1 MSYYQYMQSVYRS
14 YLPQLNRSLRSSS
27 VERLEG
33 VRNQIRSTSVEATS
47 RNMRSSSV
55 DRSNFYTSQL
65 ADTSRYMR
73 SASVGPCENLYTFS
87 SAMPFALEADK
98 ATERVMARRAASVE
112 PVILPRKSFSYADH
126 YASNCQPGAGYSAF
140 DYKVIDY
147 GSRLDREETTRSY
160 INQRKAQLATEPVA
174 RYEPNTY
181 RSRYDYYGAMK
192 HEKDFMYDRSSV
204 ERDFHCYRKSKQ
216 TLEAR
221 NQRAKSPLATRELD
235 RYYGTEKRSSF
246 SGDVSSGGSRDFRFY
261 NYRAVPYFGGS
272 DNYALSKR
280 RLPKK

>member
-33 VRNQIRSTSVEATS
+33 VRNHIRSSSVEASAS

-55 DRSNFYTSQL
+55 DRSNFYTSQV

-98 ATERVMARRAASVE
+98 ATERLMARRAASVE
-112 PVILPRKSFSYADH
+112 PVILPPRKSFSYADH

-140 DYKVIDY
+140 DYKVGFLLLLIKI
-147 GSRLDREETTRSY
+147 LLA
-160 INQRKAQLATEPVA
+160 RKVNFGQ
-174 RYEPNTY
+174 
-181 RSRYDYYGAMK
+181 
-192 HEKDFMYDRSSV
+192 F
-204 ERDFHCYRKSKQ
+204 
-216 TLEAR
+216 
-221 NQRAKSPLATRELD
+221 
-235 RYYGTEKRSSF
+235 SF
-246 SGDVSSGGSRDFRFY
+246 
-261 NYRAVPYFGGS
+261 YFVIC
-272 DNYALSKR
+272 NEFIR
-280 RLPKK
+280 

>member
-33 VRNQIRSTSVEATS
+33 VRNQIRSSSVEATS

-55 DRSNFYTSQL
+55 DRSNFYTSQVT
-65 ADTSRYMR
+65 DTSRYMR

-98 ATERVMARRAASVE
+98 ATERVNARRAASVE

-140 DYKVIDY
+140 DYKVGFLLLSIHFA
-147 GSRLDREETTRSY
+147 
-160 INQRKAQLATEPVA
+160 RKVNLESVMTSKIKFSNSPVLQFT
-174 RYEPNTY
+174 N
-181 RSRYDYYGAMK
+181 S
-192 HEKDFMYDRSSV
+192 
-204 ERDFHCYRKSKQ
+204 
-216 TLEAR
+216 
-221 NQRAKSPLATRELD
+221 NI
-235 RYYGTEKRSSF
+235 
-246 SGDVSSGGSRDFRFY
+246 
-261 NYRAVPYFGGS
+261 
-272 DNYALSKR
+272 
-280 RLPKK
+280 

>member
-1 MSYYQYMQSVYRS
+1 MQSVYRS

-33 VRNQIRSTSVEATS
+33 VRNQIRSTSVEAT

-140 DYKVIDY
+140 DYKV
-147 GSRLDREETTRSY
+147 GFFAPFNNNPFT
-160 INQRKAQLATEPVA
+160 
-174 RYEPNTY
+174 
-181 RSRYDYYGAMK
+181 M
-192 HEKDFMYDRSSV
+192 HSV
-204 ERDFHCYRKSKQ
+204 PESLYS
-216 TLEAR
+216 
-221 NQRAKSPLATRELD
+221 
-235 RYYGTEKRSSF
+235 
-246 SGDVSSGGSRDFRFY
+246 FRFSRISVFC
-261 NYRAVPYFGGS
+261 N
-272 DNYALSKR
+272 
-280 RLPKK
+280 KKLKKIKS

>member
-1 MSYYQYMQSVYRS
+1 
-14 YLPQLNRSLRSSS
+14 

-33 VRNQIRSTSVEATS
+33 VRNHIRSSSVEASSS

-55 DRSNFYTSQL
+55 DRSNFYTSQV

-98 ATERVMARRAASVE
+98 ATERLMARRAASVE
-112 PVILPRKSFSYADH
+112 PVILPPRKSFSYADH

-160 INQRKAQLATEPVA
+160 INQRKAQLSVVPVKS
-174 RYEPNTY
+174 YEPDTY

-204 ERDFHCYRKSKQ
+204 ERDFSCYRKSKQ
-216 TLEAR
+216 TLDAR
-221 NQRAKSPLATRELD
+221 CHRAKSPLASRELD

>member
-1 MSYYQYMQSVYRS
+1 MQSVYRS

-55 DRSNFYTSQL
+55 DRSNFYT
-65 ADTSRYMR
+65 
-73 SASVGPCENLYTFS
+73 FS

-112 PVILPRKSFSYADH
+112 PVIPPRKSFSYADH

>member
-33 VRNQIRSTSVEATS
+33 VRNQIRSTSVEAT

-140 DYKVIDY
+140 DYKVGFLFFSKKPVMMFFAFNNEFIRCFHKFVSQIFISLSSWKRNFLLVRNRFCFSQFATSWKSIIIDICQKN
-147 GSRLDREETTRSY
+147 LY
-160 INQRKAQLATEPVA
+160 I
-174 RYEPNTY
+174 
-181 RSRYDYYGAMK
+181 
-192 HEKDFMYDRSSV
+192 
-204 ERDFHCYRKSKQ
+204 
-216 TLEAR
+216 
-221 NQRAKSPLATRELD
+221 
-235 RYYGTEKRSSF
+235 SF
-246 SGDVSSGGSRDFRFY
+246 SSSNNEFYESRILISRI
-261 NYRAVPYFGGS
+261 
-272 DNYALSKR
+272 
-280 RLPKK
+280 

>member
-33 VRNQIRSTSVEATS
+33 VRNQIRSTSVEAS

-55 DRSNFYTSQL
+55 DRSNFYTSQV

-140 DYKVIDY
+140 DYKVGFLLLSIK
-147 GSRLDREETTRSY
+147 TRFA
-160 INQRKAQLATEPVA
+160 RKV
-174 RYEPNTY
+174 
-181 RSRYDYYGAMK
+181 
-192 HEKDFMYDRSSV
+192 DFGQ
-204 ERDFHCYRKSKQ
+204 F
-216 TLEAR
+216 
-221 NQRAKSPLATRELD
+221 
-235 RYYGTEKRSSF
+235 SF
-246 SGDVSSGGSRDFRFY
+246 YLVICNEFIR
-261 NYRAVPYFGGS
+261 
-272 DNYALSKR
+272 
-280 RLPKK
+280 

>member
-33 VRNQIRSTSVEATS
+33 VRNQIRSTSVEAS

-55 DRSNFYTSQL
+55 DRSNYYSSQV

-98 ATERVMARRAASVE
+98 ATERLMARRAASVE
-112 PVILPRKSFSYADH
+112 PVILPPRKSFSYADH

-160 INQRKAQLATEPVA
+160 INQRKAQLAPVPA
-174 RYEPNTY
+174 RAYEPESY

-192 HEKDFMYDRSSV
+192 HEKDFTYDTSSAQ
-204 ERDFHCYRKSKQ
+204 RDFHCYRKSKQ

-221 NQRAKSPLATRELD
+221 NQRAKSPLASRELD

-261 NYRAVPYFGGS
+261 NYRPVPYFGGS

>member
-33 VRNQIRSTSVEATS
+33 VRNQIRSTSVETTS

-140 DYKVIDY
+140 DYKVGFLLLSIKIKIMMFFAFNDEFIRCFHKFV
-147 GSRLDREETTRSY
+147 SQFFSFNFSQFEQLKKK
-160 INQRKAQLATEPVA
+160 INFLSVQNVFFYQLT
-174 RYEPNTY
+174 
-181 RSRYDYYGAMK
+181 S
-192 HEKDFMYDRSSV
+192 
-204 ERDFHCYRKSKQ
+204 
-216 TLEAR
+216 
-221 NQRAKSPLATRELD
+221 
-235 RYYGTEKRSSF
+235 
-246 SGDVSSGGSRDFRFY
+246 
-261 NYRAVPYFGGS
+261 
-272 DNYALSKR
+272 
-280 RLPKK
+280 

>member
-1 MSYYQYMQSVYRS
+1 
-14 YLPQLNRSLRSSS
+14 
-27 VERLEG
+27 VERLE
-33 VRNQIRSTSVEATS
+33 SVK
-47 RNMRSSSV
+47 NH
-55 DRSNFYTSQL
+55 YTSQIT
-65 ADTSRYMR
+65 DNTSRYMR
-73 SASVGPCENLYTFS
+73 AASVPTLGTDYEFK
-87 SAMPFALEADK
+87 SAMPFCMEAEK
-98 ATERVMARRAASVE
+98 ATERLRARRAASVE
-112 PVILPRKSFSYADH
+112 AIVRPKPFSYAEH
-126 YASNCQPGAGYSAF
+126 YSTNCTPGDGYSAF

-160 INQRKAQLATEPVA
+160 INARKAQMQPLITP
-174 RYEPNTY
+174 RSYEPESY

-192 HEKDFMYDRSSV
+192 HEKDFLYDRSSV

-235 RYYGTEKRSSF
+235 RYYGTERRSSF

-272 DNYALSKR
+272 DNYVYV
-280 RLPKK
+280 PKLIRHWNNDPTYFRS